1 MEEYLI
7 QVLVNEEKN
16 LYAEYDPSGLSLDR
30 GLIDYLVDCVEN
42 RKPGEKVSF
51 EILSDTELDM
61 ERIRKAFLR
70 FIDKHSSRNHHEMV
84 RSQANALRLL
94 GIGVLFIVLGILIAG
109 QVNSVM
115 AAIISTT
122 GSFSVWEASAVWVET
137 LPSLRKKERLLRRL
151 AEAEIR
157 YIRSE

>member
-7 QVLVNEEKN
+7 QVIVNEEKN
-16 LYAEYDPSGLSLDR
+16 LYADYDPAALLS
-30 GLIDYLVDCVEN
+30 
-42 RKPGEKVSF
+42 KP
-51 EILSDTELDM
+51 
-61 ERIRKAFLR
+61 
-70 FIDKHSSRNHHEMV
+70 H
-84 RSQANALRLL
+84 RLL

-115 AAIISTT
+115 AAIISTI
-122 GSFSVWEASAVWVET
+122 GSFSVWEASAVWIET

-157 YIRSE
+157 YTRSE